1 MADDKIQRG
10 GLLYIERS
18 GSMLTPKQEQFVKCI
33 VFNGMN
39 YSDAYFCKLFKQCF
53 HVNFSTYLNEYR
65 IEKARALMQNPRI
78 NIKDISIAC
87 GYSDPNYFTR
97 VFKRLTGL
105 TPTEYRLSC
114 LNPE

>member
-1 MADDKIQRG
+1 MIQPWPQLEN
-10 GLLYIERS
+10 LLQNGV
-18 GSMLTPKQEQFVKCI
+18 GSF
-33 VFNGMN
+33 
-39 YSDAYFCKLFKQCF
+39 YWKQCF